1 MVDMNKRNERKLN
14 TQEKAFIHALYDS
27 HFKVLL
33 NYARRLGFADEVA
46 EDYVQETFLIA
57 MQRVEVVMECRD
69 PRSYLFKILKNRI
82 GYNLRQMRVA
92 KMLLKKLQDQ
102 NAGTHAS
109 SEYTQELDPKTL
121 YLGAISKDELEL
133 LIQFYQ
139 EGRSSKE
146 IAADLGINF
155 EACKKRVLR
164 AREHLNQVLRESDK
178 AEKQNF

>member
-1 MVDMNKRNERKLN
+1 MIDMNKGNHRKLN
-14 TQEKAFIHALYDS
+14 TQEQAFVQSLYSS
-27 HFKVLL
+27 HFKALL

-92 KMLLKKLQDQ
+92 KKMLKKLQDQ
-102 NAGTHAS
+102 NAGTHTG
-109 SEYTQELDPKTL
+109 SEYSQELDPETL

-164 AREHLNQVLRESDK
+164 AREHLNQVLREIDNS
-178 AEKQNF
+178 